1 MIEGVNSVLT
11 SAPLVRIATE
21 QQSAARSFAANPDRV
36 QEVAQA
42 PYVDSIGFVPEYDQA
57 ILFLRDGQTGD
68 TIQQIPS
75 QEGLELRRRQET
87 ARQEAILAAQSKND
101 ERRALNT
108 SPVSSASNAASA
120 ANFININNV
129 STVSFVAADTP
140 APSAPQNAAP
150 ITQAVLS
157 AFASGA
163 QTAQPAPSA
172 GVNVSA

>member
-11 SAPLVRIATE
+11 SAPLVRVATE

-75 QEGLELRRRQET
+75 QEGLELRRRQEA

-101 ERRALNT
+101 ERRAVNNAPAT
-108 SPVSSASNAASA
+108 SNAASTA
-120 ANFININNV
+120 SSIGV
-129 STVSFVAADTP
+129 SGLAGNVSFVS
-140 APSAPQNAAP
+140 SAPASASQNVAP